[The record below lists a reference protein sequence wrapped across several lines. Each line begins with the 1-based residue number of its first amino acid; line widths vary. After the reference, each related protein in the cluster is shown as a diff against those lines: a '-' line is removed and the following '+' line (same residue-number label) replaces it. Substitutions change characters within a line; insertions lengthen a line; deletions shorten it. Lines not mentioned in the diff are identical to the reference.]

1 MNRKDFELSGIVDIV
16 VDCCKSA
23 VYSDTAITKTFG
35 EWAYNLSTE
44 REKVDYTQNKERI
57 EEIDRL
63 LNEMEAMRYSDYC
76 IALQIVYWHLFW
88 GWIIFSNT

>member
-63 LNEMEAMRYSDYC
+63 LNEMEVMRYSDYC